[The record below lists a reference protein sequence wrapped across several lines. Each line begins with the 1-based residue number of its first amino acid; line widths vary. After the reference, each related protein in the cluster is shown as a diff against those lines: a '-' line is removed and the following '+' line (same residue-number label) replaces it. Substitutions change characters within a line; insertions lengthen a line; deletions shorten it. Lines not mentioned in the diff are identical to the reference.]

1 MYAIYPLNA
10 IIINLTNNQH
20 VKIGR
25 QTNARDVPAQD
36 DGHFEPKVL
45 SRQHAEVWEANTKT
59 SRLLYRYSSYGVD
72 LRQMLQQ
79 LCPEGLESKPYEL
92 KSDDIIVCTSLVTSQ
107 PCLMRFGLVIRNR
120 HRRRRQQ
127 DDHPPQRRRTR
138 GAASTPTRP
147 TRLPLVQERGL
158 GVMGGGSVRVDD
170 RLCS

>member
-1 MYAIYPLNA
+1 MYYEINYR
-10 IIINLTNNQH
+10 IILYRLQ
-20 VKIGR
+20 
-25 QTNARDVPAQD
+25 
-36 DGHFEPKVL
+36 

-72 LRQMLQQ
+72 LRQKLQQ
-79 LCPEGLESKPYEL
+79 LRPEGLESEPYEL
-92 KSDDIIVCTSLVTSQ
+92 KSDDIVVCTSLVTSQ

-147 TRLPLVQERGL
+147 TRLPAPRSRLCGSNNVARRPLVQGWGL
-158 GVMGGGSVRVDD
+158 GVMGGGTQFDNCRIHPTCFSRAY
-170 RLCS
+170 RINPS